1 MFAGGMNDPTAEPAS
16 PALALHANVMFW
28 VPNVPQS
35 VHDRLTPAADAAD
48 APSTS
53 SKPAKSAILFIVASR
68 LLLLGGLASRLTV
81 QALQLSPARI
91 VSRGRLR
98 AVGYRRRLP
107 RCKIARRAGVRDVRV
122 VRSSR
127 ILEQLAVVEH
137 DAHRHQ
143 AARARTRARGLRPLQ
158 VDLVRVILRRRVQRL
173 FRRDRALNDQA
184 GPIRRN
190 ETGVVDGAERRRTHP
205 RVDASDR
212 P

>member
-1 MFAGGMNDPTAEPAS
+1 MFAGGMNDPKAVPAI
-16 PALALHANVMFW
+16 PVLLLHANVMLS
-28 VPNVPQS
+28 VPVVPQS
-35 VHDRLTPAADAAD
+35 AHDRLTPAAEAAV

-127 ILEQLAVVEH
+127 ILEQLAAVEH
-137 DAHRHQ
+137 DAHRLQ
-143 AARARTRARGLRPLQ
+143 AARAGTGARALRALQ
-158 VDLVRVILRRRVQRL
+158 VDLVRVVLPRRVQRL

-184 GPIRRN
+184 RPI
-190 ETGVVDGAERRRTHP
+190 
-205 RVDASDR
+205 
-212 P
+212 